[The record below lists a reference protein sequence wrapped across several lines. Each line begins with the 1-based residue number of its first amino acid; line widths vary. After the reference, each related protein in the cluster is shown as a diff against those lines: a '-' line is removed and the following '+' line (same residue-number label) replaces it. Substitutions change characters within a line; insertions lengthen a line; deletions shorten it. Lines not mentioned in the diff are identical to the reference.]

1 MHGIASRQ
9 RSIPQNNLLRTLYH
23 DFVNCQHLIYYTEQ
37 CVKSRLNCVAAIDGD
52 VPVQNFLHNLGN
64 GNKTLTV
71 GDQFLEQ
78 TLCVSFVTMRC
89 TDQINSPAS
98 CVRCFRECNAYLN
111 IPCPAIILPRA
122 AHAIPRD
129 F

>member
-1 MHGIASRQ
+1 MCSIPFCSITDRCTASRGDSC
-9 RSIPQNNLLRTLYH
+9 RYPRTICFATLH
-23 DFVNCQHLIYYTEQ
+23 HGFVNRQHLIYYTEQ

-52 VPVQNFLHNLGN
+52 IPVQDFPQNLGI

-89 TDQINSPAS
+89 AD
-98 CVRCFRECNAYLN
+98 R
-111 IPCPAIILPRA
+111 
-122 AHAIPRD
+122 
-129 F
+129 